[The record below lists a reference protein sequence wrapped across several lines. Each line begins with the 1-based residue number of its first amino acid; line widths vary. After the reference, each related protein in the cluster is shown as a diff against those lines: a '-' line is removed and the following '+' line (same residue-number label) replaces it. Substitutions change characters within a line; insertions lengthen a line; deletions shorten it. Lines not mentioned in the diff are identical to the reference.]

1 MVVAKALVAREKV
14 GRSEEVTEVSMV
26 VVGKKKEGEVKGEKI
41 RRWRNA
47 VTKVYWW
54 PSTR

>member
-14 GRSEEVTEVSMV
+14 GRSEEVMEVSMV

-41 RRWRNA
+41 RR
-47 VTKVYWW
+47 
-54 PSTR
+54 

>member
-14 GRSEEVTEVSMV
+14 GRSEEVMEVSMV

-41 RRWRNA
+41 RIWRNA

>member
-1 MVVAKALVAREKV
+1 LVVAKALVAKEKV
-14 GRSEEVTEVSMV
+14 GRSEEVMEVSMV

>member
-14 GRSEEVTEVSMV
+14 GRSEEVMEVSMV

-41 RRWRNA
+41 RGWRNA

>member
-14 GRSEEVTEVSMV
+14 GRSEEVMEVSMV

-41 RRWRNA
+41 RRRRNA